1 MDVRLFGQ
9 LEAADGGVALAVR
22 GAKQRALLALLALH
36 RGQPVSAD
44 RLIDV
49 LWGDGL
55 AANPVNA
62 LQAQIGQLR
71 RTLGAGVIVTTEAG
85 YALAVGPDEVD
96 VVRFEQL
103 VAKGRRLAEAGEM
116 VQASAAL
123 GEALG
128 LRRGEPLAEFAYAG
142 FAEAER
148 AQLDE
153 LALVAIETRAG
164 ADLMLGRHGE
174 LAGELQT
181 QCAQHPLRERLW
193 ELLIL
198 ALYQAGRQADA
209 LRAYTEVRDRLV
221 DELGIDPGPSLREL
235 QARILAQ
242 DPSLAAASPAPVPA
256 PASEAAGNL
265 RERLSSF
272 IGRDSELEQLLGS
285 VRSCRLVTLTGPGG
299 TGKTRLAVE
308 AAAALRAEYPDG
320 AWLVELASVA
330 EPDGV
335 GPAVAG
341 ALGAVASAL
350 GSPQP
355 AGSAAKLIVR
365 HLAGRCLVV
374 VLDNCEQVIAEA
386 AALADTLAGAVPGL
400 RLIATSREAL
410 GVPGEVLVPVGG
422 LAVPAAVELFA
433 DRARAVQPGFLADGP
448 AGDVIEDI
456 CRRLDGLPLAVELA
470 AARLRA
476 LPLATLAERL
486 DDRFRLLTG
495 GVRTALPRQQTLRAV
510 VDWSYD
516 LLFEDERRLFSRL
529 ATFTGGCELAAAE
542 AICADDQVPAGEIL
556 DVLSRLVD
564 KSLVTGPGTG
574 GEARFSQLQTL
585 WQYGRDRLGES
596 GEADAM
602 RARHG
607 AHYLQMAT
615 EAHEGLRGAT
625 GPVWRDRITS
635 EWGNLRAALDW
646 FIAAGDADA
655 ALSLASGIAW
665 LWFINGDFAEG
676 ARWLGDALGADGARR
691 AELEAT
697 ARVWHGYCV
706 GMSASPAAGVVESEE
721 AVAVLRAAGSGARLA
736 EALVLYAAVLGW
748 ALEFGRALEVLG
760 EARDLLEPSDDGW
773 LLATHDLMVVWNLL
787 SLGRLED
794 AEPVVR
800 SSLERFDAEG
810 EVLVVV
816 SPLHALA
823 SIAEARGDLEG
834 ASAAYEDLLKRCRAT
849 RQRIHVPLCLVA
861 LGALRARQGDDAVAD
876 RLYEEAIGCSSSS
889 WLSADAMVGQ
899 AAVARRLGDL
909 ARARTLLDA
918 AGSRYRQL
926 DFPVGPPSVLAGLA
940 WWALAAGR
948 LGDATVF
955 AADAV
960 EGASASGD
968 PATQLLADTAVAAV
982 KAVAE
987 PTRHNAD
994 TFAALAQRR
1003 AQGVAYRSRSL
1014 TDDPDVAA
1022 LAARLALSTH

>member
-9 LEAADGGVALAVR
+9 LEVVDGGVALAVR
-22 GAKQRALLALLALH
+22 GVKQRALLALLALH
-36 RGQPVSAD
+36 RGEPVSAD
-44 RLIDV
+44 RLVDV

-55 AANPVNA
+55 AVNPVNA

-71 RTLGAGVIVTTEAG
+71 RILGARAIVTTEAG
-85 YALAVGPDEVD
+85 YALAVGPDQVD

-116 VQASAAL
+116 ALASAAL

-142 FAEAER
+142 FADAER

-153 LALVAIETRAG
+153 LTLVAIESRAG
-164 ADLMLGRHGE
+164 ADLVLGRHGE
-174 LAGELQT
+174 LAGELEA
-181 QCAQHPLRERLW
+181 QCRQHPLRERLW

-198 ALYQAGRQADA
+198 ALYRAGRQAEA
-209 LRAYTEVRDRLV
+209 LRAYTEVRDRLAG
-221 DELGIDPGPSLREL
+221 ELGIDPGAALCGL

-242 DPSLAAASPAPVPA
+242 DPSLAAAAPAPVRAAA
-256 PASEAAGNL
+256 PAAAGNL

-272 IGRDSELEQLLGS
+272 IGRDAELEQLREA
-285 VRSCRLVTLTGPGG
+285 VRSSRLVTLTGPGG

-308 AAAALRAEYPDG
+308 AAAVLRAGYPDG
-320 AWLVELASVA
+320 AWLVELASVTA
-330 EPDGV
+330 PGAV

-341 ALGAVASAL
+341 ALGVVASAL
-350 GSPQP
+350 GSAQP
-355 AGSAAKLIVR
+355 PGSAAELVVR
-365 HLAGRCLVV
+365 HLAGRSLVV
-374 VLDNCEQVIAEA
+374 VLDNCEHVIAEA

-400 RLIATSREAL
+400 RLIATSREPL
-410 GVPGEVLVPVGG
+410 GIHGEVLVPVGG
-422 LAVPAAVELFA
+422 LAIPAAVELFA

-448 AGDVIEDI
+448 AGGVIEDI

-486 DDRFRLLTG
+486 NDRFRLLTG
-495 GVRTALPRQQTLRAV
+495 GARTALPRQQTLRAV

-516 LLFEDERRLFSRL
+516 LLFEDERRLFARL
-529 ATFTGGCELAAAE
+529 ATFTGGCDLAAAE

-564 KSLVTGPGTG
+564 KSLLTGPGAA

-585 WQYGRDRLGES
+585 WEYGRDRLGES
-596 GEADAM
+596 AGADAI

-607 AHYLQMAT
+607 AYYRQVAQ
-615 EAHEGLRGAT
+615 EAHEGLRGPA
-625 GPVWRDRITS
+625 GPGWRDRLTAES
-635 EWGNLRAALDW
+635 GNLRAALDW
-646 FIAAGDADA
+646 FITVGDAGG
-655 ALSLASGIAW
+655 ALSLASGMTW

-676 ARWLGDALGADGARR
+676 ARWLGDALGVHGVSRPG
-691 AELEAT
+691 LEAT

-706 GMSASPAAGVVESEE
+706 GMSSSPAAGVRECEE
-721 AVAVLRAAGSGARLA
+721 AVAVLRAAGSGPRLA
-736 EALVLYAAVLGW
+736 EALVLYAGVLGW
-748 ALEFGRALEVLG
+748 ALQFGRALEVLG
-760 EARDLLEPSDDGW
+760 EACDLLEPSGDGW
-773 LLATHDLMVVWNLL
+773 ILATHDLMVVWNLL

-794 AEPVVR
+794 AEPAAR
-800 SSLERFDAEG
+800 SSVERFDAEG
-810 EVLVVV
+810 DVLAVV

-823 SIAEARGDLEG
+823 SIAEARGDLDA
-834 ASAAYEDLLKRCRAT
+834 ASVAYEDLLRRCRAT

-861 LGALRARQGDDAVAD
+861 LGALRARQGDDAAAD
-876 RLYEEAIGCSSSS
+876 RLYEEAVGCSFTS

-909 ARARTLLDA
+909 ARARALLDA

-926 DFPVGPPSVLAGLA
+926 DFPLGPPRVLAGLA
-940 WWALAAGR
+940 WWALAAGHPD
-948 LGDATVF
+948 DATVF
-955 AADAV
+955 AGDAAQA
-960 EGASASGD
+960 ASASGD

-982 KAVAE
+982 KVAAE
-987 PTRHNAD
+987 PTRRNIDA
-994 TFAALAQRR
+994 FAALAQQRSH
-1003 AQGVAYRSRSL
+1003 GPAYHSL
-1014 TDDPDVAA
+1014 TDEPDVAA
-1022 LAARLALSTH
+1022 LAARLTLSTH